1 MVTAIAYLV
10 RAGVT
15 TGAGLVTRKTLETC
29 RGVTIQLRASALV
42 SFTGLGKW
50 WPGRVDGFTVQSR
63 SDQGSGSDRA
73 LEWASRFFAY
83 AKNAPGSC
91 LSRFEPIHT
100 PNAPAICIAKS
111 GFAEHS
117 GKITPLPLLVDTC
130 QINKNGPE

>member
-91 LSRFEPIHT
+91 LSRFELIHT